1 MLIMWEAREHVA
13 PRPIS
18 WCQKARGSRFYGKL
32 MIFDPIFNYVIG
44 ILIVFM
50 SHVCYAVSIIK
61 VERVTIVRG
70 HLAVLAP
77 AATAALAL
85 LVPAPAGSFTFGEL
99 VAGQVKPTV
108 AYGTGTWCLV
118 DNGNTLFQISQNN
131 TKAVISLA
139 EVIYFDGTNYYQL
152 SGQSIL
158 TFSDATSGTIHFK
171 QTQTYPAPVHNPAYT
186 NYTQTYNAATDQL
199 IVTFNIGFPNC
210 TLPIFA
216 VFDAP

>member
-1 MLIMWEAREHVA
+1 
-13 PRPIS
+13 
-18 WCQKARGSRFYGKL
+18 
-32 MIFDPIFNYVIG
+32 
-44 ILIVFM
+44 
-50 SHVCYAVSIIK
+50 
-61 VERVTIVRG
+61 VRG
-70 HLAVLAP
+70 HRAVLAP
-77 AATAALAL
+77 AAAVLAL

-118 DNGNTLFQISQNN
+118 DNGNALFQISQNN
-131 TKAVISLA
+131 MKAVISLA
-139 EVIYFDGTNYYQL
+139 EVIYFDGATYYQL

-158 TFSDATSGTIHFK
+158 TFSDATSGTIRFK
-171 QTQTYPAPVHNPAYT
+171 QTPTYPDLVRSPGFI
-186 NYTQTYNAATDQL
+186 NYTQTFNVATDQL

>member
-1 MLIMWEAREHVA
+1 
-13 PRPIS
+13 
-18 WCQKARGSRFYGKL
+18 
-32 MIFDPIFNYVIG
+32 
-44 ILIVFM
+44 
-50 SHVCYAVSIIK
+50 
-61 VERVTIVRG
+61 VRG

-85 LVPAPAGSFTFGEL
+85 LVPAPVGSFTFGEL

-131 TKAVISLA
+131 TKAVISLT
-139 EVIYFDGTNYYQL
+139 EVIYFDGATYYQL

-158 TFSDATSGTIHFK
+158 TLNDATSGTIRFK
-171 QTQTYPAPVHNPAYT
+171 QTPAYPDLVRNPAFT
-186 NYTQTYNAATDQL
+186 NFAQTFNAATDQL